1 MISKKIA
8 SRLTN
13 LIAEKTMT
21 GILSILLIAQFV
33 ILFYYTV
40 GLTGKSDISSEYIVL
55 SYDTLI
61 VNAIMTVIAITG
73 ILAVRCLYSA
83 WHRFKIDKEI
93 KINIEVLAAMVSIIV
108 VLVGIYWVN
117 AIAAVPFADSEEIC
131 IQANKFNQADFSG
144 LNKGEY
150 VGLNPHQLGIITF
163 LRLLF
168 KLFGANNFKSF
179 QYFNALMAGVF
190 CYSSYGIVK
199 CISGNDHRACLLG
212 LLFTSMCAPMYLY
225 IPFVYGEISS
235 TALLCAAAW
244 MLLEFE
250 DDPKIWRIVLAAILC
265 GAAVQLRA
273 NSKIVVI
280 GFLVVTLVR
289 FITKKS
295 KWFVIMALSILA
307 GVICFNGMISLM
319 YKNKTP
325 QDSRP
330 IPSVLYVAMGM
341 MQFDDNQ
348 GWFNGYNY
356 NTFLDRDCNAEEA
369 IKAGKNKIK
378 ERLENFADD
387 PSYAREFYTNKLVKQ
402 WETPMFQA
410 VFMNKKTED
419 NQTEFAKSVYEGK
432 WNGRIFR
439 YMNIYQILVYGGV
452 LVLMIAWR
460 KKRMGILKYV
470 LLVGVIGGL
479 LFSLIWEAK
488 ARYVLPY
495 FLMLLPYAATGI
507 IYFCDKIILNR
518 IPELKKWC

>member
-1 MISKKIA
+1 MILKTA
-8 SRLTN
+8 GRLTN
-13 LIAEKTMT
+13 MFTEKTMT
-21 GILSILLIAQFV
+21 GILNILLIAQFI

-40 GLTGKSDISSEYIVL
+40 GLTGKSDINSEYIVL

-61 VNAIMTVIAITG
+61 VNTIMTTVAIAG
-73 ILAVRCLYSA
+73 ILVIRYLYSA
-83 WHRFKIDKEI
+83 WHRFKVNKVI
-93 KINIEVLAAMVSIIV
+93 KINMEVLAIAVSIIV
-108 VLVGIYWVN
+108 VLLGIYWVN
-117 AIAAVPFADSEEIC
+117 ISATVPFADSEGIC

-168 KLFGANNFKSF
+168 KLFGENNFKIF

-190 CYSSYGIVK
+190 CYSSYRIVK
-199 CISGNDHRACLLG
+199 CISGNDHSSCLLG
-212 LLFTSMCAPMYLY
+212 LLFISICAPMYLY

-235 TALLCAAAW
+235 TAILCAAAW

-250 DDPKIWRIVLAAILC
+250 DDPRVWRIALTAILC

-273 NSKIVVI
+273 NSLIIVI
-280 GFLVVTLVR
+280 GFLIVTLVR
-289 FITKKS
+289 FITNKS
-295 KWFVIMALSILA
+295 KWLIIMALSILA
-307 GVICFNGMISLM
+307 GIICFNGIISLM

-356 NTFLDRDCNAEEA
+356 NAFLDHDCNTEEA
-369 IKAGKNKIK
+369 IKAGKNTIK
-378 ERLENFADD
+378 EKIDYFIAD
-387 PSYAREFYTNKLVKQ
+387 PAYAREFYTKKLVKQ
-402 WETPMFQA
+402 WEAPMFQA
-410 VFMNKKTED
+410 VFMNKQTED
-419 NQTEFAKSVYEGK
+419 GQTEFAKSVYEGT
-432 WNGRIFR
+432 WNARIFS

-452 LVLMIAWR
+452 LILMIVWR
-460 KKRMGILKYV
+460 KKRIGILNYALV
-470 LLVGVIGGL
+470 VGVFGGL
-479 LFSLIWEAK
+479 LFSIIWEAK

-507 IYFCDKIILNR
+507 VYFCDKIILNK
-518 IPELKKWC
+518 IPVLKKWC